1 MTETTGSQKSRM
13 LAGHLYD
20 ASDPELRADR
30 ERAALL
36 MHHYNQA
43 RPGDPAA
50 GRILADLLGG
60 LGENCELR
68 PPFYCDYGY
77 NIRIGAGCFFNY
89 GCVLLDVCA
98 IEIGRQ
104 CQFGPYVQVL
114 TPDHPR
120 DPDLRRRG
128 LERGDPISIGDNVW
142 IGGGVVILPGITI
155 GANAIVAAG
164 AVVTRDVAS
173 GAVVGGSPA
182 KPLERRDS
190 EAGPAR

>member
-1 MTETTGSQKSRM
+1 MALPVHAQQEAGEVLPGQEELMGRNRARLPALEQLLGAAFPGDPRGRRHTLMTETTGSQKSRM

-36 MHHYNQA
+36 MYHYNQA

-77 NIRIGAGCFFNY
+77 NIRI
-89 GCVLLDVCA
+89 
-98 IEIGRQ
+98 
-104 CQFGPYVQVL
+104 
-114 TPDHPR
+114 
-120 DPDLRRRG
+120 
-128 LERGDPISIGDNVW
+128 
-142 IGGGVVILPGITI
+142 
-155 GANAIVAAG
+155 
-164 AVVTRDVAS
+164 
-173 GAVVGGSPA
+173 
-182 KPLERRDS
+182 
-190 EAGPAR
+190 